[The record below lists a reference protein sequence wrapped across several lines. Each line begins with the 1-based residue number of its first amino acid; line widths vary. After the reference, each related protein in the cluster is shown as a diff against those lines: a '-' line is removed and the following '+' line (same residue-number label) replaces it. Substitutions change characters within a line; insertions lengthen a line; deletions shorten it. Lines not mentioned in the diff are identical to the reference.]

1 MQDSAL
7 NQSQQ
12 QAMDY
17 LTKGLSFEN
26 QDEYKNAI
34 DTYKQGLKTFPEEK
48 NFHNRLAR
56 IYLNHNEKEKAVKH
70 FSHYMKNNTDIEPES
85 VLIYGNLLLDLHGTE
100 KALEFYKGLDTTKLK
115 CPEIDNLIHQLENN
129 KIPQDDIEPGPGNT
143 KFSTDTIANLFTFFS
158 GRENNY
164 AIQWVKDNKTGY
176 APANEPLGFQT
187 AARHLNGEITLGIYQ
202 LNVASQVKWCVFD
215 VDIKKILVDQR
226 EDEGKNVN
234 FLLYQALTAAKEL
247 QSVITSRGLKSYI
260 EFSGNKGYHVWIF
273 FESFISAKKAKYLM
287 NDLLKQADFGVLN
300 SVISVEIFP
309 KQSSLEKEKKLGS
322 LVKLPYGLHK
332 KTGKRSYFL
341 DENDK
346 PIPNPDDFFQSAEK
360 NPLDLLKILSEVQE
374 FKEPDQDF
382 EISDMVKDSSITMSD
397 KDFNLLISKCRILDF
412 IVNKIIWEKECSDDE
427 FAIVKH
433 TVGHLKNGKQLVNE
447 LLMKLKNSNEA
458 LKLNKNLTGFPM
470 GCKKIKHRVPDI
482 AVRFDCKCKFSTDL
496 KEYKHPILHIKEY
509 ELEQEE
515 LSQQRTEA
523 LKFQQHL
530 EKFIETKKELKEK
543 VDFVKSL
550 EKYLNK
556 YLDQKNIE
564 ELKTEFGVL
573 RRIVHPNGDTS
584 LVMEL

>member
-56 IYLNHNEKEKAVKH
+56 IYLNHNEKEKAAKH
-70 FSHYMKNNTDIEPES
+70 FSQYMKNNTDIEPES

-100 KALEFYKGLDTTKLK
+100 KALEFYKELDTTKLN
-115 CPEIDNLIHQLENN
+115 CPEINNLIHQLENN
-129 KIPQDDIEPGPGNT
+129 KIPPDDIEPGPGNT

-247 QSVITSRGLKSYI
+247 QSVITSRELKSYV

-273 FESFISAKKAKYLM
+273 FESFIS
-287 NDLLKQADFGVLN
+287 
-300 SVISVEIFP
+300 
-309 KQSSLEKEKKLGS
+309 
-322 LVKLPYGLHK
+322 
-332 KTGKRSYFL
+332 
-341 DENDK
+341 
-346 PIPNPDDFFQSAEK
+346 
-360 NPLDLLKILSEVQE
+360 
-374 FKEPDQDF
+374 
-382 EISDMVKDSSITMSD
+382 
-397 KDFNLLISKCRILDF
+397 
-412 IVNKIIWEKECSDDE
+412 
-427 FAIVKH
+427 
-433 TVGHLKNGKQLVNE
+433 
-447 LLMKLKNSNEA
+447 
-458 LKLNKNLTGFPM
+458 
-470 GCKKIKHRVPDI
+470 
-482 AVRFDCKCKFSTDL
+482 TDL
-496 KEYKHPILHIKEY
+496 KEYKHPVLHIKEY

-523 LKFQQHL
+523 LKFQKHL
-530 EKFIETKKELKEK
+530 EKFIEAKKELKEK

-573 RRIVHPNGDTS
+573 RRIIHPNGDTS